1 MSAESHPPAGS
12 NSALSP
18 HHSALRMYTLGHSTR
33 SLEELLAL
41 LREHGIKRLVDI
53 RRYPGSRRHPH
64 FSREALERSMPEHDV
79 EYVHMPELGGRRKP
93 RGDSPNM
100 ALRNEQFRAYAD
112 YMATREFAEAID
124 RLLRVPRSSSGSL
137 GSSAL
142 SEGLRGTQEP
152 TNSPARTAI
161 MCAEAVPWRC
171 HRNLVSDDLVRR
183 GVEVVHIIGRNSA
196 KRHEMTADARV
207 EGDHVAYPAPQ
218 AALRL

>member
-1 MSAESHPPAGS
+1 V
-12 NSALSP
+12 
-18 HHSALRMYTLGHSTR
+18 
-33 SLEELLAL
+33 AL

-53 RRYPGSRRHPH
+53 RRYPGSRRYPH

-79 EYVHMPELGGRRKP
+79 DYVHMPELGGRRKP
-93 RGDSPNM
+93 LGDSPNM

-124 RLLRVPRSSSGSL
+124 KLL
-137 GSSAL
+137 AF
-142 SEGLRGTQEP
+142 EG
-152 TNSPARTAI
+152 RTAI

-183 GVEVVHIIGRNSA
+183 GVEVVHVIGRNSA
-196 KRHEMTADARV
+196 QRHEMTADARV